1 MKCLHFYLGGKN
13 DISYFYPIESY
24 KGDTDPECQKL
35 ATARGFNASFLAI
48 VNYPPKGAHEVSHY
62 TPKPEYYREQ
72 AEKIIPHYKEWE
84 EVCLKISKQM
94 NLAPFDA
101 MEEFRLSAMRFYVE
115 GLNKLFPVKTFCE
128 EIYKTGPFW
137 RLVIGGSDLLN
148 DPRLDPSDFK
158 GWEHEVEWFKHR
170 KFMVC
175 KEFEEGLKIVVEN
188 AIKEL
193 EEFVA
198 MFAPYEDVVLCE
210 SPKSAIYTSNKKFF
224 TIKV

>member
-1 MKCLHFYLGGKN
+1 MKCLHLYLGGKDN
-13 DISYFYPIESY
+13 ISYFYPIESY

-35 ATARGFNASFLAI
+35 ATARGFNPSFLAI
-48 VNYPPKGAHEVSHY
+48 VNYPPRGAHEVSHY

-128 EIYKTGPFW
+128 NIYKKDRSGDLSLADVIYSTTRVW
-137 RLVIGGSDLLN
+137 TLVTLTVSI
-148 DPRLDPSDFK
+148 K
-158 GWEHEVEWFKHR
+158 GKCSNTANLWSAR
-170 KFMVC
+170 S
-175 KEFEEGLKIVVEN
+175 LK
-188 AIKEL
+188 K
-193 EEFVA
+193 
-198 MFAPYEDVVLCE
+198 D
-210 SPKSAIYTSNKKFF
+210 
-224 TIKV
+224 

>member
-1 MKCLHFYLGGKN
+1 MKCLHLYLGGKN

-35 ATARGFNASFLAI
+35 ATARGFNPSFLAI
-48 VNYPPKGAHEVSHY
+48 VNYPPRDAHEVSEH
-62 TPKPEYYREQ
+62 TPKPGFYQEQ
-72 AEKIIPHYKEWE
+72 AQKIIPCFKEWE

-137 RLVIGGSDLLN
+137 RLVISGCDLLN
-148 DPRLDPSDFK
+148 DPRMDASNVDCEYK
-158 GWEHEVEWFKHR
+158 REMFKHR

-210 SPKSAIYTSNKKFF
+210 SPKSAIYTSNKNFF